1 MVDLEIV
8 RIIAVI
14 LGLLLVIP
22 HLESHTKQATS
33 EGIQTRLQK
42 VTVSSND
49 EYKKHTTKM
58 NSSADHTSRNST
70 QLSTRRMPAH

>member
-42 VTVSSND
+42 VTVSSN

-70 QLSTRRMPAH
+70 QLSTRHMPAH